1 MSTGIP
7 LASLI
12 DDSRDL
18 LLLIRQGAQNIQEM
32 GRSHIQQSGS
42 LLLVGLFLVI
52 LANLGLTIHT
62 GHHSLAAGQSGTAT
76 QSLAGHTGP
85 TLHLD
90 SLSEVRTMS
99 CPGCLLQQQVS
110 GGHLLSLQSLDRPAV
125 AARDT
130 RPLLESPIPRF
141 ISTTLT
147 RGPPSVDQI

>member
-1 MSTGIP
+1 
-7 LASLI
+7 
-12 DDSRDL
+12 
-18 LLLIRQGAQNIQEM
+18 M

-42 LLLVGLFLVI
+42 LMLVGLFLVI

-62 GHHSLAAGQSGTAT
+62 GHHSLGAAHSGTAT
-76 QSLAGHTGP
+76 QSLAGHTEPDP

-99 CPGCLLQQQVS
+99 CPGCLLQHQVS
-110 GGHLLSLQSLDRPAV
+110 GGHLLSRQSLDRPAV